1 MLISTI
7 THCCSLGPSCHGA
20 EFLRARGHTSFAL
33 PFDWIHS
40 TPEMV
45 SSCLED
51 RCATLLNRRE
61 LHSVDAGPDV
71 SGSAPTPRR
80 ERHGGHLRYRT
91 KEHVHIFRHHDPAV
105 HDGDFARLHS
115 AADRLRRLLDDADA
129 QVLYLHLQPDAAP
142 GEESRDAFVRGAR
155 AMFASLCACSSNRFA
170 RVLWCACKCSPRRRH
185 LSPQVRLLVES
196 LRAGRHPCHSTA
208 RRRGPRRRGGR
219 GGRRGIRSARALPGG
234 GLRHAQPPGDRAANA
249 HADGRPLFP
258 RRSTGDCH

>member
-155 AMFASLCACSSNRFA
+155 AMFASLCARSSNRFA
-170 RVLWCACKCSPRRRH
+170 PRALVCMQVLTTAPSP
-185 LSPQVRLLVES
+185 LPTGAL
-196 LRAGRHPCHSTA
+196 A
-208 RRRGPRRRGGR
+208 RRIASRWSPSVPFHGTSPWATQARRA
-219 GGRRGIRSARALPGG
+219 RRATRHTERESSAWR
-234 GLRHAQPPGDRAANA
+234 RPPTRAA
-249 HADGRPLFP
+249 
-258 RRSTGDCH
+258 SW